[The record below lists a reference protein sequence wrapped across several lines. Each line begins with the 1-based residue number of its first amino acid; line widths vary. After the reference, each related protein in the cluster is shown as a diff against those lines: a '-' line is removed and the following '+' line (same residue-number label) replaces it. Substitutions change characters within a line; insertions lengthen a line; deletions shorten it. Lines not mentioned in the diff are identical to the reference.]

1 MLTNLVIIT
10 GTIAAIVAAVASV
23 KALFPKAK
31 PGIANPKITINVSDF
46 GPYNAFVGSFIT
58 DNDGPKLCSLQGVKV
73 SATDLTFEVNA
84 VAERI
89 VLRLAELGR
98 GSGELPMSVNGY
110 EQKTISFGGTHNI
123 RNQEALPRTL
133 NLEVGFNCKTIRQE
147 LARVLNTNEYK

>member
-1 MLTNLVIIT
+1 MLTNFVIIT

-31 PGIANPKITINVSDF
+31 PGIADPKITINLSDH
-46 GPYNAFVGSFIT
+46 GPYNAFTGSFIAV
-58 DNDGPKLCSLQGVKV
+58 NGGPKLCSLQGVKV
-73 SATDLTFEVNA
+73 SMTGLTFKVDA
-84 VAERI
+84 IAERM
-89 VLRLAELGR
+89 VLEIQELGR
-98 GSGELPMSVNGY
+98 RSGELPMSITGY
-110 EQKTISFGGTHNI
+110 EQKTVSFRGTHNI